1 MKNSSGTLEFPPCQ
15 QSTLDSSSAMKKNRA
30 FEFTILSLL
39 LLGALYIFVA
49 TPSSFK
55 PLLSSP
61 RSQCNCSTTDTD
73 ILWLRNPF
81 SILSPNETFDFQI
94 ACDNYQGNK
103 PCAVNNGL
111 AIVRSNNKT
120 ISLYDTW
127 YEKRKVYVGKNEQA
141 VVEYLIRDDSDSD
154 SNSCDD
160 EFGLVRLFGDQKPYV
175 ELPPSGSPRA
185 YSWSDD
191 DSGCDDDH
199 TVPVEKS
206 DAFDVCNTYR
216 MDISKKTRCL
226 DYDMFSQVAVEE
238 YNRRFKVLMALS
250 HPCNLIV
257 LYLTFEAKDLADGGT
272 IKIYQAVVWWT
283 VGDVKVESFRL
294 KPPEDE
300 QGYVGFVPPPS
311 NEESD
316 DYDEES

>member
-1 MKNSSGTLEFPPCQ
+1 MWDALLDCDFPY
-15 QSTLDSSSAMKKNRA
+15 SN
-30 FEFTILSLL
+30 FE
-39 LLGALYIFVA
+39 
-49 TPSSFK
+49 
-55 PLLSSP
+55 
-61 RSQCNCSTTDTD
+61 
-73 ILWLRNPF
+73 
-81 SILSPNETFDFQI
+81 
-94 ACDNYQGNK
+94 
-103 PCAVNNGL
+103 
-111 AIVRSNNKT
+111 
-120 ISLYDTW
+120 
-127 YEKRKVYVGKNEQA
+127 
-141 VVEYLIRDDSDSD
+141 SDSD

-160 EFGLVRLFGDQKPYV
+160 EFGLVMLFGDQKPYV

-206 DAFDVCNTYR
+206 DGFDVCNTYR

-226 DYDMFSQVAVEE
+226 DYDMFSKVAVEE
-238 YNRRFKVLMALS
+238 YNLRFKGANSELEFVKVLMALS

-257 LYLTFEAKDLADGGT
+257 LYLTLEAKDFADGGT

-300 QGYVGFVPPPS
+300 QGSGNRG
-311 NEESD
+311 NEWFWKGH
-316 DYDEES
+316 